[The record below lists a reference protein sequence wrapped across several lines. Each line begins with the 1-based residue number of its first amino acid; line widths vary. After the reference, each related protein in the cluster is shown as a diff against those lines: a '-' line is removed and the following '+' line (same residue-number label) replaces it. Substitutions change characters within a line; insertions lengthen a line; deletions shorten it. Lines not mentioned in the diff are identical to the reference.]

1 MLEKQAMKKRN
12 LPKDTNREK
21 VRREKDP
28 IPWRYCLLTLVCGVF
43 LVGGF
48 FLAAR
53 SHFSSMDFG
62 IKNSSLKKQ
71 IEDLESEKRRLL
83 LLKEIAMSPTEIK
96 KAAKKLG
103 LTEMTASS
111 FQVTGQNTEKTEKP
125 AVVKSSPEN
134 VKATVT
140 EKTDTPKNVEKVS
153 KNGVKDTQA
162 QAAKKEVKE
171 KTQTQIAKK

>member
-1 MLEKQAMKKRN
+1 MKKRN
-12 LPKDTNREK
+12 LPKNSNSEK

-28 IPWRYCLLTLVCGVF
+28 IPWRYCLLTLVCGAV

-83 LLKEIAMSPTEIK
+83 LLKEIALSPTEIK
-96 KAAKKLG
+96 KAARKLG

-111 FQVTGQNTEKTEKP
+111 FEVVGQTAAKTEKP
-125 AVVKSSPEN
+125 TVVKSSPEK
-134 VKATVT
+134 VKPTINDNLPEPKKA
-140 EKTDTPKNVEKVS
+140 EKIGKD
-153 KNGVKDTQA
+153 GVKDNQPQT
-162 QAAKKEVKE
+162 AKKESKE
-171 KTQTQIAKK
+171 KNPTQIARK

>member
-1 MLEKQAMKKRN
+1 MKKRN
-12 LPKDTNREK
+12 LPKNTNREK
-21 VRREKDP
+21 IRREKDP

-53 SHFSSMDFG
+53 LHFSSMDFG

-83 LLKEIAMSPTEIK
+83 LLKEIALSPTEIK

-111 FQVTGQNTEKTEKP
+111 FQVIGQTTEKPEKP
-125 AVVKSSPEN
+125 AVVKASPEK
-134 VKATVT
+134 VKPSVD
-140 EKTDTPKNVEKVS
+140 EKTPEPKTVEKINKDS
-153 KNGVKDTQA
+153 AKNDQVQA
-162 QAAKKEVKE
+162 VKKEAKE
-171 KTQTQIAKK
+171 KTPTQITKK